1 MRSKGNN
8 ELLVIGIVIYMILLI
23 VLCKTVN
30 AETKT
35 YVQYIN
41 GSDEYVISDIVKID
55 IKPDQSLLGYTS
67 EEDTDCTVTDSQ
79 QDLGQIIVYET
90 RDYEHL
96 KDEEVYLLAKL
107 VQCEAGDQDILT
119 KQLVV
124 LSVLNRV
131 NDDKFPDSIEKVIKE
146 NNHGVYQF
154 SPLMDG
160 GSWYNTEP
168 SEEAYLAVESVSNFG
183 YDFSGGVLYFENC
196 QNENNWHK
204 RNLEFLYKSG
214 DLRFYK

>member
-8 ELLVIGIVIYMILLI
+8 ELLVTSIVIYMILLI

-35 YVQYIN
+35 YVQHID
-41 GSDEYVISDIVKID
+41 GSDEYVIKDIVKID
-55 IKPDQSLLGYTS
+55 IKPDQSLLGDTS
-67 EEDTDCTVTDSQ
+67 EEVTDCTVTDSQ
-79 QDLGQIIVYET
+79 QDLGQIIVYQS
-90 RDYEHL
+90 RDYEYL
-96 KDEEVYLLAKL
+96 KEEEVYLLAKL

-131 NDDKFPDSIEKVIKE
+131 NDDKFPDSVEKVIRE
-146 NNHGVYQF
+146 NSNGVYQF
-154 SPLMDG
+154 SPLASG
-160 GSWYNTEP
+160 GSWYYTEP
-168 SEEAYLAVESVSNFG
+168 SEEAYLAVISVSDFG
-183 YDFSGGVLYFENC
+183 YDFSDGVLYFESC
-196 QNENNWHK
+196 QNENNWHN

>member
-8 ELLVIGIVIYMILLI
+8 ELLVTCIVIYMILLI

-35 YVQYIN
+35 YVQHID
-41 GSDEYVISDIVKID
+41 GSDEYVIKDIVKID
-55 IKPDQSLLGYTS
+55 IKPDQSLLGDTS
-67 EEDTDCTVTDSQ
+67 EEVTDCTVTDSQ
-79 QDLGQIIVYET
+79 QDLGQIVVYQS
-90 RDYEHL
+90 RDYEYL
-96 KDEEVYLLAKL
+96 KEEEVYLLAKL

-131 NDDKFPDSIEKVIKE
+131 NDDKFPDSVEKVIRE
-146 NNHGVYQF
+146 NSNGVYQF
-154 SPLMDG
+154 SPLASG
-160 GSWYNTEP
+160 GSWYHTEP
-168 SEEAYLAVESVSNFG
+168 SEEAYLAVISVSGFG
-183 YDFSGGVLYFENC
+183 YDFSDGVLYFESC